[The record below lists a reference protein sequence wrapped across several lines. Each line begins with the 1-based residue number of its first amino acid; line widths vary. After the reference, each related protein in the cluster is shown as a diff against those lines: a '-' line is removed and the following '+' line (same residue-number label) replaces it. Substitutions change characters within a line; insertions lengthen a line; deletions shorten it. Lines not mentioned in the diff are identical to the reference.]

1 MSCWPAGSTLPRCA
15 QRPQFEYYSEDPYLT
30 AVLGAEAVNG
40 IQGEGV
46 ISTLKHYT
54 LNCNETNRHWL
65 DAIIDPAA
73 LRESDLLA
81 FQIAIERS
89 QPGSIMSAYNKING
103 EYAGGKQPSPQRGS
117 EGVWGYKGWVMSDW
131 GAVPQWDFALAALTR
146 SGAQLDM
153 MMWKVEPFTGP
164 LRKAY
169 AEGKLPKSAFPTWC
183 AAFCAR
189 STQLGST
196 GAGAQVDM
204 AKHNAVALEIA
215 RQGIVLLKNEGDLLP
230 LAADKPLKIAVIG
243 GYAQLGVPT
252 GTGSSAVLPVG
263 GYAIPIGG
271 PLVEDLRNL
280 FLLPSSPLAELRNSA
295 GEDRVRSR
303 SDTGTGGTAGRALG
317 FGHCLRHSRGGRGLR
332 SRRSISAGAPGC
344 GH

>member
-1 MSCWPAGSTLPRCA
+1 
-15 QRPQFEYYSEDPYLT
+15 
-30 AVLGAEAVNG
+30 
-40 IQGEGV
+40 
-46 ISTLKHYT
+46 
-54 LNCNETNRHWL
+54 
-65 DAIIDPAA
+65 
-73 LRESDLLA
+73 
-81 FQIAIERS
+81 
-89 QPGSIMSAYNKING
+89 MSAYNKING
-103 EYAGGKQPSPQRGS
+103 EYAGGNNHLLNEVLK
-117 EGVWGYKGWVMSDW
+117 GVWGYKGWVMSDW
-131 GAVPQWDFALAALTR
+131 GAVPQWDFALAGLDQE

-169 AEGKLPKSAFPTWC
+169 AEGKLPKERLSDMVRRIL
-183 AAFCAR
+183 R
-189 STQLGST
+189 SIYAVGIDKWPP
-196 GAGAQVDM
+196 APKVDM

-271 PLVEDLRNL
+271 PAIVEDLRNL
-280 FLLPSSPLAELRNSA
+280 FLLPSSPLAELRKLTQS
-295 GEDRVRSR
+295 EDRVRSR
-303 SDTGTGGTAGRALG
+303 SDTGTGGMAGRALG